1 METTLKELLRMAE
14 ENKIAF
20 ASFNAPNYE
29 SALAVVK
36 AAEELQI
43 PFILSHGP
51 GHDGYTDIARVM
63 DIYKSLT
70 KNVSVD
76 YCFHLDHTSDLDY
89 IEKALKL
96 GFTSVM
102 YDGSHEPY
110 EENVKNTIKVV
121 EMAKRFGASV
131 EAELGTVASSSYGKS
146 ETGKIVSSSE
156 YTDPLQ
162 AKDFVKRTGIDM
174 LAIAV
179 GTVHGIYTTKPV
191 LDLNR
196 IKLIDDVVD
205 IPLVLHGG
213 SGIGNEDIQI
223 AIDNGIRKINYYTYM
238 TLAGGEAVKRFVNA
252 HDKIFFHD
260 ISLVAVEGMKQDALK
275 TMKMFTKRIV

>member
-1 METTLKELLRMAE
+1 MEITLKELLKSAQE
-14 ENKIAF
+14 KQIAY

-29 SALAVVK
+29 SAKAVVL

-51 GHDGYTDIARVM
+51 GHDCYTDIEHIM
-63 DIYKSLT
+63 DIYRSLT
-70 KNVSVD
+70 KNLTVD
-76 YCFHLDHTSDLDY
+76 HCFHLDHTSDLSY

-102 YDGSHEPY
+102 YDGSHESY
-110 EENVKNTIKVV
+110 EDNVANTIKVV
-121 EMAKRFGASV
+121 TMAKRYGAAV

-146 ETGKIVSSSE
+146 ETLKTVSEGE

-162 AKDFVKRTGIDM
+162 AKDFVDRTGIDF

-179 GTVHGIYTTKPV
+179 GTVHGIYVTKPV

-196 IKLIDDVVD
+196 IKLIKDVVD

-213 SGIGNEDIQI
+213 SGIGDEDILI
-223 AIDNGIRKINYYTYM
+223 AIKNGIRKINYYTYM
-238 TLAGGEAVKRFVNA
+238 TLAGGDAVKKHIA
-252 HDKIFFHD
+252 TQDKIFFHD
-260 ISLVAVEGMKQDALK
+260 ISLVAIEGMKQDAK
-275 TMKMFTKRIV
+275 RTMKLFSVR